1 MKLEAAKIILR
12 YGCHGF
18 LLCGGVLSGVLPA
31 QRPELPILT
40 RVEQVAELTPQ
51 QAKLGYPV
59 HFQGVVTVSDRRPR
73 LFYVQDDTGGIY
85 VDLHGQKTEL
95 VLGDRVEI
103 LGTTN
108 HMGPAPFVLNDR
120 IKFLGKGEPPKALP
134 AAPTELASGKH
145 EGRFVELEGALASV
159 DPNFNG
165 HALSLRVGDLTAR
178 VLFLRS
184 SRLPTKLTV
193 GTKVRVRGVAAV
205 RVDETTQEKSVHV
218 YVSRSDDLDVLH
230 SSSIP
235 DGTGSELSQSIKPSA
250 GSSLTHAHQTGLPL
264 LTEARQILSLS
275 RKDAALGYPIRI
287 RAVVTYADADWRALL
302 VQDSTAGIYVDSTKN
317 PTVVKRGQRIE
328 VEGRSGPGEFAPLIH
343 SWQVRVLGEA
353 PMPAGRKASM
363 EELASGRLDSQWV
376 EVEGVVRFATETA
389 GFLVLDLAVEGG
401 RLKTMILEFDE
412 KNPDRWV
419 DTTVRVR
426 GVVGGRFNRKN
437 QLIGVQLWVP
447 GTLDLQVLKE
457 PPADPFDLP
466 VRPIESL
473 FRYSAADKS
482 SHRVKVQG
490 VVTMQRTGRTLYVR
504 DDTGELQID
513 TWQRT
518 PVQPG
523 QRVDVIGFPGVIEF
537 SPVLQD
543 ANFRALSDVGTAP
556 APLRIKAEEALA
568 GKYEAA
574 LVQIEGRLLN
584 HSLAQGEE
592 ILILQDEKTS
602 FSAHL
607 NLERGQQSL
616 GDLPVGSRLRL
627 AGICVVQNSPEGY
640 PLNFRLLLHSAT
652 DVSTLQR
659 PSWWTLS
666 RVLAA
671 AGALAGLMLSALVWV
686 VVLRRRVRQ
695 QTGVIQQQ
703 VTTLGTANEV
713 LHAAIEKANE
723 MAAAAQVANQAKSEF
738 LATVS
743 HEIRTPI
750 NGIVGMTHLALET
763 TLTAEQ
769 REYIETVQG
778 SADSLL
784 NVINDILD
792 FSKVEARKLELTPT
806 TFSLRQCL
814 DETLKSLAVRAH
826 EKQIELISCVAP
838 TTPDMLTGD
847 AGRLRQVLV
856 NLIGNAIKFT
866 AEGQVVLNVSL
877 AADRVGLTKS
887 PEDSATLQFSIRD
900 TGIGIPAAK
909 QDSIFD
915 PFTQADGSTTRKF
928 GGTGL
933 GLTISSQLVAMMGGR
948 IWLESELGRGSCFHF
963 TVRMGSNLQG
973 SMSEIPQLPAGL
985 AGMRLLIAE
994 DNPETSETLARML
1007 LRWNLEPT
1015 LAQAGAMAW
1024 ACMKQAED
1032 SGQTFSLSYWMNTSA
1047 DWRLWRSK
1055 SVHSSP
1061 LHASWYCGR
1070 PAGPAKASDGLSATT
1085 RSQSQNQFWNLTC

>member
-1 MKLEAAKIILR
+1 M
-12 YGCHGF
+12 
-18 LLCGGVLSGVLPA
+18 
-31 QRPELPILT
+31 
-40 RVEQVAELTPQ
+40 
-51 QAKLGYPV
+51 
-59 HFQGVVTVSDRRPR
+59 
-73 LFYVQDDTGGIY
+73 
-85 VDLHGQKTEL
+85 
-95 VLGDRVEI
+95 
-103 LGTTN
+103 
-108 HMGPAPFVLNDR
+108 
-120 IKFLGKGEPPKALP
+120 
-134 AAPTELASGKH
+134 
-145 EGRFVELEGALASV
+145 
-159 DPNFNG
+159 
-165 HALSLRVGDLTAR
+165 
-178 VLFLRS
+178 
-184 SRLPTKLTV
+184 
-193 GTKVRVRGVAAV
+193 
-205 RVDETTQEKSVHV
+205 
-218 YVSRSDDLDVLH
+218 
-230 SSSIP
+230 
-235 DGTGSELSQSIKPSA
+235 
-250 GSSLTHAHQTGLPL
+250 
-264 LTEARQILSLS
+264 TEARQILSLS
-275 RKDAALGYPIRI
+275 RKDAARGYPIRI
-287 RAVVTYADADWRALL
+287 RAVVTYADADWRALF
-302 VQDSTAGIYVDSTKN
+302 VQDSTAGVYVGVKN
-317 PTVVKRGQRIE
+317 PTVVKRGQWVE
-328 VEGRSGPGEFAPLIH
+328 VEGRSGPGEFAPLIDN
-343 SWQVRVLGEA
+343 SRVRVLGEA

-376 EVEGVVRFATETA
+376 EVEGVVRFATESS

-447 GTLDLQVLKE
+447 GILDLHVLKE

-466 VRPIESL
+466 VRAIESL
-473 FRYSAADKS
+473 FRYSAAEKS
-482 SHRVKVQG
+482 SHRVRVQG
-490 VVTMQRTGRTLYVR
+490 IVTMQRTGRTLYVR

-543 ANFRALSDVGTAP
+543 ANFRTLSDVGTPP
-556 APLRIKAEEALA
+556 APVRIKAEEALA
-568 GKYEAA
+568 GKHDAA

-616 GDLPVGSRLRL
+616 GNLPVGSRLRL

-640 PLNFRLLLHSAT
+640 PLNFRLLLHSAA
-652 DVSTLQR
+652 DVSILQR

-671 AGALAGLMLSALVWV
+671 AGTLAGLMLSALAWV

-713 LHAAIEKANE
+713 LHEAIEKANK

-769 REYIETVQG
+769 REYIETVKG

-792 FSKVEARKLELTPT
+792 FSKIEARKLELTPT

-838 TTPDMLTGD
+838 TTPDMSH
-847 AGRLRQVLV
+847 R
-856 NLIGNAIKFT
+856 
-866 AEGQVVLNVSL
+866 
-877 AADRVGLTKS
+877 
-887 PEDSATLQFSIRD
+887 
-900 TGIGIPAAK
+900 
-909 QDSIFD
+909 
-915 PFTQADGSTTRKF
+915 
-928 GGTGL
+928 
-933 GLTISSQLVAMMGGR
+933 
-948 IWLESELGRGSCFHF
+948 
-963 TVRMGSNLQG
+963 
-973 SMSEIPQLPAGL
+973 
-985 AGMRLLIAE
+985 
-994 DNPETSETLARML
+994 
-1007 LRWNLEPT
+1007 
-1015 LAQAGAMAW
+1015 
-1024 ACMKQAED
+1024 
-1032 SGQTFSLSYWMNTSA
+1032 
-1047 DWRLWRSK
+1047 
-1055 SVHSSP
+1055 
-1061 LHASWYCGR
+1061 
-1070 PAGPAKASDGLSATT
+1070 
-1085 RSQSQNQFWNLTC
+1085 